1 MKIFSSWVMYLLNH
15 STWIAINR
23 MTYLPPATKLRQG
36 NVFTPAPGRHPPGQT
51 PPLGT
56 LSPPPGQTH
65 TRPVHAGIHTIPLPS
80 ACWDAHALPS
90 VCWDTVNS
98 ILLVVVVHAVFI
110 CTALSSSVCL
120 NFLFLLKEKMKTGRK
135 GKMSI
140 IFSKWV
146 GLSLPFF
153 CFLLLNKNVYF
164 RLFCGSYL
172 VSRIRFRFHWL
183 EQDCLMYVNFAD
195 TGLPR
200 QRENKKFGSSFFQT
214 GKKCNL
220 QKTNKNMFLH
230 GEFTYKHRADVI
242 SFKNKGCTYL
252 LSWNNEI

>member
-1 MKIFSSWVMYLLNH
+1 MQSIGCHIYHPQRSCGKVMFLHLPRADTPLDRHHRWVH
-15 STWIAINR
+15 S
-23 MTYLPPATKLRQG
+23 P
-36 NVFTPAPGRHPPGQT
+36 
-51 PPLGT
+51 
-56 LSPPPGQTH
+56 PPPGQTH

-110 CTALSSSVCL
+110 CTALGSSVCL

-146 GLSLPFF
+146 GLSLPFV

-183 EQDCLMYVNFAD
+183 EQDCLMYVDFAD

-214 GKKCNL
+214 GKNVIYQKLIKICFYMGNL
-220 QKTNKNMFLH
+220 LQTR
-230 GEFTYKHRADVI
+230 GRCYK
-242 SFKNKGCTYL
+242 F
-252 LSWNNEI
+252 